1 MLLSFFFSFFLKVTV
16 RNLES
21 SQAWPL
27 VLVCYQFVYV
37 SLVTLLSIFSHLA
50 FRYLQCYLSLID
62 VFVLFS
68 FRRFLQRTGIL
79 QVQEGGIIATIGVTT
94 MVREKGTGTLIQSH
108 ELLGAT
114 IATKLRNQA
123 QGQTGWQRVRIGL
136 RGLGV
141 LRDMTHSPHIT
152 LKTVHCAPAPH
163 TVVPQMWH
171 MACIRYQL

>member
-1 MLLSFFFSFFLKVTV
+1 
-16 RNLES
+16 
-21 SQAWPL
+21 
-27 VLVCYQFVYV
+27 
-37 SLVTLLSIFSHLA
+37 
-50 FRYLQCYLSLID
+50 
-62 VFVLFS
+62 
-68 FRRFLQRTGIL
+68 
-79 QVQEGGIIATIGVTT
+79 

-141 LRDMTHSPHIT
+141 LRDMTHFPHIT
-152 LKTVHCAPAPH
+152 LKMVHCAPAPH

>member
-1 MLLSFFFSFFLKVTV
+1 MGPILLLLLLSSLLLTG
-16 RNLES
+16 L
-21 SQAWPL
+21 L
-27 VLVCYQFVYV
+27 VFTNG
-37 SLVTLLSIFSHLA
+37 TLMKCQDI
-50 FRYLQCYLSLID
+50 
-62 VFVLFS
+62 VLGLGLTFPIL
-68 FRRFLQRTGIL
+68 RFLQRTGIL

-152 LKTVHCAPAPH
+152 LKMVHCAPAPH